1 MDLKTNEYGI
11 SFGNQSA
18 FFWAW
23 LKKNWMG
30 KKNRQRFFLYSG
42 ILCLLTLFSMT
53 SSYKE
58 ILTGV
63 GNNFIW
69 FAMFMLLAFGIS
81 SALMAGAM
89 VFLLGPLLI
98 YVWQSVS
105 YVFGSASRRR
115 QTVHLS
121 AAGLTKYVGES
132 SSHLEWSRVFD
143 LVETRG
149 ALLLFTN
156 PNCAMIIP
164 KSAFASSE
172 LAEQFAKEAHANYAN
187 SKSIF

>member
-23 LKKNWMG
+23 LKKNWVG
-30 KKNRQRFFLYSG
+30 KKNRQRFVLYSG
-42 ILCLLTLFSMT
+42 ILCLLILFSMA

-58 ILTGV
+58 MLTGF

-69 FAMFMLLAFGIS
+69 FAIFMLLAFGIS

-89 VFLLGPLLI
+89 VFPLSPLLL
-98 YVWQSVS
+98 YVWQSLS
-105 YVFGSASRRR
+105 YLLGSASRRR

-121 AAGLTKYVGES
+121 AAGLTKYVAES
-132 SSHLEWSRVFD
+132 SSHLEWSQVFD

-149 ALLLFTN
+149 TLLLFTN
-156 PNCAMIIP
+156 PNCAMIIS
-164 KSAFASSE
+164 KSAFASPDQ
-172 LAEQFAKEAHANYAN
+172 AEQFVKEAHANYAKA
-187 SKSIF
+187 KSIF